1 MGSLFY
7 GSKQELMKS
16 KEHMVSERTLRGII
30 ISVSVMMKMT
40 VMSENSSDFLP
51 SLVSSFCVS
60 CVSAFSIAFL

>member
-1 MGSLFY
+1 
-7 GSKQELMKS
+7 
-16 KEHMVSERTLRGII
+16 MVSERTLRGII